1 MKGLGDGRKN
11 VSRGECCLHHQIK
24 RTEMLLEATKK
35 GLFCS
40 CLLEVKVFSSKAV
53 LPFTPQR

>member
-1 MKGLGDGRKN
+1 MKGLGEGRKN
-11 VSRGECCLHHQIK
+11 VSRGECCIHHQIK

-35 GLFCS
+35 GLFYPCQ
-40 CLLEVKVFSSKAV
+40 LEVKVFSSQAV